1 MKALRGVFVASGVDE
16 VAEFIGGSL
25 GCFARPER

>member
-1 MKALRGVFVASGVDE
+1 VFVASGVDE

-25 GCFARPER
+25 GCFAGLER